1 MKIIL
6 GIGNPGKEYDGTRHN
21 TGFLVIDKIIEKLN
35 KNNIVFK
42 SKFQAKYAKINIYG
56 EDIIF
61 IKPETYVNNSGDS
74 LNKFMEYFKTKQT
87 DVIIVYDDIDT
98 DPGEIRIRKS
108 GSSGGHNGIKS
119 ILKYTEEFI
128 RVRVGIGREKYIG
141 DRINHVLSKPEG
153 KELEDWNYGIN
164 NAANAVLDIL
174 NIGVDKTMNKYNK
187 KRKKEII

>member
-21 TGFLVIDKIIEKLN
+21 TGFLVIDKIIEKID
-35 KNNIVFK
+35 KDIVFK
-42 SKFQAKYAKINIYG
+42 FKFQGKYAKTNIYG

-74 LNKFMEYFKTKQT
+74 LNNFMTYFKIKPT
-87 DVIIVYDDIDT
+87 DVIIIYDDIDT
-98 DPGEIRIRKS
+98 VPGEIRIRKN

-119 ILKYTEEFI
+119 ILKYAEDFI
-128 RVRVGIGREKYIG
+128 RVRVGIGREKYVG

-153 KELEDWNYGIN
+153 KELEDWTLGIN

-187 KRKKEII
+187 KRKEEII